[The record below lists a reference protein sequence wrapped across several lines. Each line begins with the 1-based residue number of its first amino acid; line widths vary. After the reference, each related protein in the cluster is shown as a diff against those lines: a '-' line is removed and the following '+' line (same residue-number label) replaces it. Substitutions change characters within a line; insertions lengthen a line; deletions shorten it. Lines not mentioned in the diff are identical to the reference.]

1 MTNLRRPLLL
11 ALAVALAV
19 PAAALAFTAKYGVYY
34 QNRAHAQQVLVQ
46 VSKSGKSV
54 TQVNAYCTIKTAN
67 GSGYDTYAVTKKLGI
82 DRHGRFYFHGTVN
95 NKALVQRF
103 TTTIHG
109 HFTSKNHLNGTV
121 TAKGVVSG
129 THYTC
134 AKLAFSAKYGGVG
147 G

>member
-1 MTNLRRPLLL
+1 MTKLKRPLLL

-34 QNRAHAQQVLVQ
+34 QNKPHSQQVLVQ
-46 VSKSGKSV
+46 VSKSGRTV
-54 TQVNAYCTIKTAN
+54 QQINVYCTIKTSN
-67 GSGYDTYAVTKKLGI
+67 GTGYDTYAVLKKLGI
-82 DRHGRFYFHGTVN
+82 NKHGRFYFHGTVK
-95 NKALVQRF
+95 NKALVQSF

-121 TAKGVVSG
+121 TAKAVISG
-129 THYTC
+129 THYKC
-134 AKLAFSAKYGGVG
+134 SKLTFSAKYGGVG